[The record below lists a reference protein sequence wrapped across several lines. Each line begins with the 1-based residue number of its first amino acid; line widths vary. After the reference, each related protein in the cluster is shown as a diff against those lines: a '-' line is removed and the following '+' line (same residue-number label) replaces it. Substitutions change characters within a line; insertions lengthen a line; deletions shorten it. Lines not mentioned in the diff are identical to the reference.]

1 MQVSQGAVYLY
12 TNPNMSCKFIPE
24 HMEATSVEKWNL
36 AKWPRL
42 LVTNG
47 DWVTTSD
54 LVIT

>member
-1 MQVSQGAVYLY
+1 
-12 TNPNMSCKFIPE
+12 
-24 HMEATSVEKWNL
+24 MEATSVVKWNL
-36 AKWPRL
+36 AKGPRL